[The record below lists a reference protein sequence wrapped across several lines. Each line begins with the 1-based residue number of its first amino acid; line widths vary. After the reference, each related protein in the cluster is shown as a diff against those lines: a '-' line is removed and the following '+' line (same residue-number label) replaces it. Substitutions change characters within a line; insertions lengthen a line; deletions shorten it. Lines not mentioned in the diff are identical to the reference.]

1 MFGFLLRM
9 ARGVVDNVLSQL
21 MQQRNIVLEMAMRP
35 MEAMVAQV
43 VGGIWIGRGADAF
56 VQEVRSVMIPG
67 VKVTETNISTMSRN
81 IQFARER
88 IDRADQEVNRLVTGR
103 LSDTFRFF

>member
-1 MFGFLLRM
+1 MFDFLIRM
-9 ARGVVDNVLSQL
+9 ARAVVDNVLSQL
-21 MQQRNIVLEMAMRP
+21 MQQKNVVLEMALRP
-35 MEAMVAQV
+35 MDAMIQQV

-67 VKVTETNISTMSRN
+67 VRIVDNQITTMSRN

-88 IDRADQEVNRLVTGR
+88 IDRADQDVNRLIKSR
-103 LSDTFRFF
+103 IFDTFRFF